1 VIYLKKYTGFF
12 AMWLVNILLICA
24 ANKYWP
30 NNFVLGSLTMSRTG
44 GIVFAALAW
53 TVLIWFTQPVLKKL
67 KLNLD
72 KGMAMMI
79 AYLLANF
86 VSLWLVTRLGP
97 AIGFGVSGI
106 MWVFAL
112 AFVANF
118 IQYLVWV
125 LLTKLKL
132 AEM

>member
-1 VIYLKKYTGFF
+1 
-12 AMWLVNILLICA
+12 
-24 ANKYWP
+24 
-30 NNFVLGSLTMSRTG
+30 MSRTG